1 MNTCLLHFVAFKIF
15 IEEQTE
21 GELMHRINDDCQIL
35 FFIALKILTQALQ
48 YWTVPD
54 LCGKPETGSFQH

>member
-21 GELMHRINDDCQIL
+21 GELMHRINAEFY
-35 FFIALKILTQALQ
+35 FFIALKIVTQALQ